1 MIFNLWMSG
10 GAHQTQPQRLREVA
24 SAQSGYF
31 SLTQAKAAGF
41 SSPLIH
47 HHCKTGKFERVR
59 RGIYRF
65 ADYPSGDR
73 DDLVILWLWSEQ
85 LGVFSHSTALSL
97 HDLSDL
103 MPERVHM
110 TLPVSQRGR
119 QRELPPGLLI
129 HLADLPEQDRTWYAS
144 VPVTSPRR
152 TLLDCVA
159 YGLSPD
165 LLRQALAQAVSQGML
180 DVASITEIAKG
191 IDTLERG

>member
-1 MIFNLWMSG
+1 MSSR
-10 GAHQTQPQRLREVA
+10 ARQTQPQMLREIA
-24 SAQSGYF
+24 ATQAGYF
-31 SLTQAKAAGF
+31 SLAQAKAAGF
-41 SSPLIH
+41 SSPLIN

-59 RGIYRF
+59 RGIYRY
-65 ADYPSGDR
+65 ADYPAGER

-103 MPERVHM
+103 MPERIHM
-110 TLPVSQRGR
+110 TLPESQRGR
-119 QRELPPGLLI
+119 HRELPPGLLI
-129 HLADLPEQDRTWYAS
+129 HHADLSEQDRAWHGS

-159 YGLSPD
+159 YGLSPA
-165 LLRQALAQAVSQGML
+165 LLRQALEHAVKRGLL

-191 IDTLERG
+191 IDALERR

>member
-1 MIFNLWMSG
+1 MPRR
-10 GAHQTQPQRLREVA
+10 AHQTQPNVLREIAAVQA
-24 SAQSGYF
+24 GYF
-31 SLTQAKAAGF
+31 SLAQAKEAGY
-41 SSPLIH
+41 SSQLIH

-59 RGIYRF
+59 RGIYHF
-65 ADYPSGDR
+65 PDYPPGER

-110 TLPVSQRGR
+110 TLPESERGR
-119 QRELPPGLLI
+119 QRELPAGLLI
-129 HLADLPEQDRTWYAS
+129 HFADLPEQDRTWYAS
-144 VPVTSPRR
+144 VPMTSPRR
-152 TLLDCVA
+152 TLLDCIA
-159 YGLSPD
+159 YGLSPS
-165 LLRQALAQAVSQGML
+165 LLRQALAQAVTRGLL